1 MRDASG
7 QATIEWVALVLVAA
21 LVLGVLAAFR
31 APAQDR
37 GLGRLIA
44 ERIAC
49 AAAGRGCSAEAEARL
64 AERASGPPAMAAPPR
79 VRARR
84 LRRVVSRAGALDA
97 IERLRGLGKWGGR
110 MWMVCLGYRRY
121 IFERDHRLEAIRGMP
136 LSEAIDIADECLNP
150 LSFLGGD

>member
-1 MRDASG
+1 MGDASG

-21 LVLGVLAAFR
+21 LVLGALAAFR

-37 GLGRLIA
+37 GLGKLLA

-49 AAAGRGCSAEAEARL
+49 TAAGRGCAPVAEGGL
-64 AERASGPPAMAAPPR
+64 AERPSRRRAMAAPPR

-84 LRRVVSRAGALDA
+84 LRRVVNRAGALDA
-97 IERLRGLGKWGGR
+97 IDRLRGLGKWGGR

-121 IFERDHRLEAIRGMP
+121 IFERDHRLDAIRGMP
-136 LSEAIDIADECLNP
+136 LAEAIDIADECLNP

>member
-7 QATIEWVALVLVAA
+7 QATIEWVALVLLAA
-21 LVLGVLAAFR
+21 LVLGALAAFR

-37 GLGRLIA
+37 GLGKLIA

-49 AAAGRGCSAEAEARL
+49 TAAGRCAPAAEGRL
-64 AERASGPPAMAAPPR
+64 GDLASGPPAIAAPPL

-136 LSEAIDIADECLNP
+136 LAEAIDIADECLNP

>member
-21 LVLGVLAAFR
+21 LVLGALAAFR

-37 GLGRLIA
+37 GLGKLLA

-49 AAAGRGCSAEAEARL
+49 TAAGRGCAPAPAGRL
-64 AERASGPPAMAAPPR
+64 AERPAGPRAIAAPPR

-97 IERLRGLGKWGGR
+97 IDRLRGLGKWGGR

-136 LSEAIDIADECLNP
+136 LAEAIDIADECLNP

>member
-1 MRDASG
+1 MQDASG

-21 LVLGVLAAFR
+21 LVLGALAAFR

-37 GLGRLIA
+37 GLGRLLA

-49 AAAGRGCSAEAEARL
+49 TAAGRACGPAAKGGV
-64 AERASGPPAMAAPPR
+64 AERASGGRAIAAPPR

-136 LSEAIDIADECLNP
+136 LAEAIDIADECLNP